1 MFVFLESVVTP
12 SLSLVLRIIRKV
24 INSNSEVIIPA
35 DVKWTEVID
44 FSMKQ
49 GDFLKIGGNVELF
62 IRKDY
67 SPNSLV
73 VAMLI

>member
-49 GDFLKIGGNVELF
+49 GDFL
-62 IRKDY
+62 
-67 SPNSLV
+67 
-73 VAMLI
+73 